1 MPLISK
7 VSSQTGDK
15 KISEK
20 TKGKYAKILDFMEIG
35 KEYKLT
41 DFCNLLNLK
50 ESRTKEIIADLIKM
64 GKIKVVGTNKNR
76 VYVTFEQQ

>member
-1 MPLISK
+1 
-7 VSSQTGDK
+7 
-15 KISEK
+15 
-20 TKGKYAKILDFMEIG
+20 MEIG